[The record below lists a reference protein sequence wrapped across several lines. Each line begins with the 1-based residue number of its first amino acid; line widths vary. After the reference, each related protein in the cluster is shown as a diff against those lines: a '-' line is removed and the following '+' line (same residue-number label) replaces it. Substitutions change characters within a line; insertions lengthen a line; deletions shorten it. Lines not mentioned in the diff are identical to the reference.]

1 MPCGRSTRPASFTY
15 PGVQTL
21 LDGAFALNKAT
32 SDALHAAIATGE
44 ALESGHFRGEGEPL

>member
-44 ALESGHFRGEGEPL
+44 ALESGHFRGEGEPI